1 MSNQFSDLPA
11 GAQVVSVPQTAPAEQ
26 TTPQDS
32 SQFSDL
38 PAGAQVVSVP
48 KSTAPN
54 GVPANSMQPAAN
66 EQTPEGYAAA
76 VAAREAQHPIVTGL
90 GEAAGD
96 VWDAVKSMANPIN
109 TGLAGATSQAYEHIK
124 EAVPLF
130 QTYENARANGKTI
143 IESLGAANAKA
154 KQIHDAQDVVKQRV
168 DEFKKNP
175 TVAATRAVADAAALA
190 ATMWTGE
197 PLEAPAA
204 SAEAQAAG
212 TITHVFDPTTETV
225 TPVSKP
231 GIIQQVLKGE
241 QVAQPAAQQ
250 AVRQAVQSSAE
261 AAGTAD
267 ESVASSIQT
276 QPLLKG
282 NTTVVDEHLSALQK
296 QEQAAYSKMD
306 AASGFDV
313 KAEKQQLANDQYK
326 LKQLGNTDADV
337 TQKGNLIDSINDSQ
351 GRITDAEAK
360 MKAAGVDPD
369 IADSIHKQRMA
380 GNDFRKVLIKNTSAD
395 GQSVNVDGMLK
406 ASKALRFVKYG
417 DRLEQFL
424 GSKDA
429 ADGFMSDLQQ
439 AQELG
444 AHALKAQNIA
454 KMVLKYLPHAIGAI
468 GGVGAAA
475 YELTK

>member
-1 MSNQFSDLPA
+1 M
-11 GAQVVSVPQTAPAEQ
+11 
-26 TTPQDS
+26 
-32 SQFSDL
+32 
-38 PAGAQVVSVP
+38 
-48 KSTAPN
+48 
-54 GVPANSMQPAAN
+54 PANSMQAVAS
-66 EQTPEGYAAA
+66 EQTPEGHAAA

-96 VWDAVKSMANPIN
+96 VWDAVKSMANPLN
-109 TGLAGATSQAYEHIK
+109 SGLAGATTQAYEHIK

-204 SAEAQAAG
+204 SAEARAAG
-212 TITHVFDPTTETV
+212 AVTHVFV
-225 TPVSKP
+225 P
-231 GIIQQVLKGE
+231 GDAGEPGVLKQVWQGE
-241 QVAQPAAQQ
+241 KVAQPAAQQ
-250 AVRQAVQSSAE
+250 AVRQAVQNSAE

-276 QPLLKG
+276 HPLLEG
-282 NTTVVDEHLSALQK
+282 NATVIDEHLSALQK

-306 AASGFDV
+306 EAAGFDV

-337 TQKGNLIDSINDSQ
+337 TQKGNLIESINDSQ
-351 GRITDAEAK
+351 ARITDAAAK
-360 MKAAGVDPD
+360 MKEAGVDPD
-369 IADSIHKQRMA
+369 AADTIHKQRMA
-380 GNDFRKVLIKNTSAD
+380 GNDFKKALIKNTSSD

-406 ASKALRFVKYG
+406 ASKALRFAKYG

-424 GSKDA
+424 GSKEA
-429 ADGFMSDLQQ
+429 ADSFMSDLQH

-444 AHALKAQNIA
+444 AHAVKAQKIA
-454 KMVLKYLPHAIGAI
+454 SMVGKWVVGGLVGGTAAGLGYEALKP
-468 GGVGAAA
+468 
-475 YELTK
+475 

>member
-1 MSNQFSDLPA
+1 MPDT
-11 GAQVVSVPQTAPAEQ
+11 QVQQQTDPYAEFGGSATAAAPAPAS
-26 TTPQDS
+26 TPAADPYAEFGGS
-32 SQFSDL
+32 AT
-38 PAGAQVVSVP
+38 PAKQV
-48 KSTAPN
+48 TAPN
-54 GVPANSMQPAAN
+54 GMPANTMQAVLN
-66 EQTPEGYAAA
+66 EQTPEGYAVA
-76 VAAREAQHPIVTGL
+76 VRQREAQHPVVTGI

-96 VWDAVKSMANPIN
+96 VWTAVKSMANPLN
-109 TGLAGATSQAYEHIK
+109 SGLAGATTQAFDHIK

-130 QTYENARANGKTI
+130 QTYEKARANGKTV

-212 TITHVFDPTTETV
+212 AVTHVFDPATETL
-225 TPVSKP
+225 TPVPKP
-231 GIIQQVLKGE
+231 GIIQQVLQGDK
-241 QVAQPAAQQ
+241 VALPTAQQ

-267 ESVASSIQT
+267 ESVASSIQR

-282 NTTVVDEHLSALQK
+282 NATVVDEHLSALQK
-296 QEQAAYSKMD
+296 QEQAAYAKMD
-306 AASGFDV
+306 EAAGFDV

-337 TQKGNLIDSINDSQ
+337 TQKGNLIESINDSQ
-351 GRITDAEAK
+351 ARITDAEAK
-360 MKAAGVDPD
+360 MKDAGVDPD
-369 IADSIHKQRMA
+369 VADTIHKQRMA
-380 GNDFRKVLIKNTSAD
+380 GNDFRKALIKNTSAD

-406 ASKALRFVKYG
+406 ASKALRFAKYG

-424 GSKDA
+424 GSKEA
-429 ADGFMSDLQQ
+429 ADGFMSELQQ

-444 AHALKAQNIA
+444 ARALKAQNIA
-454 KMVLKYLPHAIGAI
+454 KMVLRYLPHAIGAI
-468 GGVGAAA
+468 GGVGAAT

>member
-1 MSNQFSDLPA
+1 MPDTQVQQQTDPYAEFGGTTAAAASAPTSPA
-11 GAQVVSVPQTAPAEQ
+11 AADPYAEFGGSATPAKQ
-26 TTPQDS
+26 I
-32 SQFSDL
+32 
-38 PAGAQVVSVP
+38 
-48 KSTAPN
+48 TAPN
-54 GVPANSMQPAAN
+54 GMPANSMQAVAD
-66 EQTPEGYAAA
+66 ESTPEGHAVA

-96 VWDAVKSMANPIN
+96 VWSTVKGMVTPSGAG
-109 TGLAGATSQAYEHIK
+109 GLVGAATQAFDHVK
-124 EAVPLF
+124 ESVPLF

-190 ATMWTGE
+190 ASMWSGGE

-212 TITHVFDPTTETV
+212 AVTHVFDPTTETL
-225 TPVSKP
+225 TPVPKP
-231 GIIQQVLKGE
+231 GIIQQVLDGE
-241 QVAQPAAQQ
+241 KVAQPAAQQ

-369 IADSIHKQRMA
+369 IADTIHKQRMA
-380 GNDFRKVLIKNTSAD
+380 GNDFRKALIKNTSSD

-406 ASKALRFVKYG
+406 ASKALRFAKYG

-444 AHALKAQNIA
+444 RMH
-454 KMVLKYLPHAIGAI
+454 
-468 GGVGAAA
+468 
-475 YELTK
+475 